1 MERSASHRLGAERNG
16 LNPSDRIPCNFVPS
30 SSVVV
35 GDKASRGRRHGMG
48 DKIFAVVMI
57 TTIFVVA
64 VALGTMGG
72 PVGAG

>member
-1 MERSASHRLGAERNG
+1 
-16 LNPSDRIPCNFVPS
+16 
-30 SSVVV
+30 
-35 GDKASRGRRHGMG
+35 MG
-48 DKIFAVVMI
+48 DKIIAVVMI